1 MTAMQLNTQNIQ
13 LWQNIGAIADSEP
26 LMKRLAKYV
35 AKLAKEK
42 NDATLMSRDEFYAK
56 IEQAEKQIERGEY
69 SVLLPDED
77 VATHLK
83 KLGYD
88 I

>member
-42 NDATLMSRDEFYAK
+42 NDSTLMSKEEFYSK
-56 IEQAEKQIERGEY
+56 IERAEKQMERGEY

-83 KLGYD
+83 RLGYD

>member
-1 MTAMQLNTQNIQ
+1 MTAIQLNAQNTQ

-35 AKLAKEK
+35 AKLVKEK
-42 NDATLMSRDEFYAK
+42 NDSALMSKEEFYAK
-56 IEQAEKQIERGEY
+56 IERAEKQMERGEF
-69 SVLLPDED
+69 SVLMPDED

-83 KLGYD
+83 RLGYD